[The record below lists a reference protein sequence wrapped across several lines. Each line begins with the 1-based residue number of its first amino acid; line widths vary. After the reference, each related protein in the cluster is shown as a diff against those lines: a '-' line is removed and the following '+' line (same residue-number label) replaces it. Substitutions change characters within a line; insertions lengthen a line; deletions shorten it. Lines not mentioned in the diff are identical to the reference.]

1 MEERAM
7 EFSEDFRKRLKA
19 ELPKKLHE
27 AIEGSDCIEVTLFL
41 EPYTKFFFS
50 VEEVIR
56 LDEKGEDIIKI
67 AKEVANFKRLHEE
80 LEEEW
85 IRQNCSLITA
95 KNPA

>member
-1 MEERAM
+1 M
-7 EFSEDFRKRLKA
+7 EFSEDFRKRLKKT
-19 ELPKKLHE
+19 LPEKLHE
-27 AIEGSDCIEVTLFL
+27 AVDKNDFVTITSWL
-41 EPYTKFFFS
+41 ESFTKFFFS